1 MTPFCTTGLIED
13 KKGRLLASSFWSAG
27 LSRGRNWSSIV
38 VAAYG
43 CSSDRKKAAGGKN
56 HHPDSHSSEPLKP
69 KNRVP

>member
-27 LSRGRNWSSIV
+27 LSRGRNWGSFV

-43 CSSDRKKAAGGKN
+43 CSSARKKLPEAKIIALAAIL
-56 HHPDSHSSEPLKP
+56 PS
-69 KNRVP
+69 R